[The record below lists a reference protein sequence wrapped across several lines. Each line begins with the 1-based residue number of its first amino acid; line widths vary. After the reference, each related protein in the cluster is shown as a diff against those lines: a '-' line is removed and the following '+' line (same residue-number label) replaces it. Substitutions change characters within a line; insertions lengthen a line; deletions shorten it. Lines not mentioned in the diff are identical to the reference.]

1 MLKRALICVLIVLA
15 LSGCVKPAA
24 NTIPAATT
32 PNATPGAN
40 ASQMPAAF
48 PSLPAVT
55 PTSSA
60 SPTPF
65 TPFTVKPGVDN
76 LKIRVNPGLL
86 FEALMMVQQTDELTV
101 LGTAPGN
108 QWTYIQTAAGTE
120 GWVFSEFL
128 QSSINLSQV
137 PVREPKGVVVI
148 KGRVLDASSTPI
160 QGVGFDVSQGGGT
173 SEASTNSVVT
183 DTNGNFYAFLPDT
196 ASGTWTVSYT
206 AIACKSNVWSDTAC
220 TTYKQGYT
228 GSVDPLTQSVSLPQ
242 TGNPLLFTWR

>member
-1 MLKRALICVLIVLA
+1 MLKRALICVLTLLA
-15 LSGCVKPAA
+15 LSGCVKPAG
-24 NTIPAATT
+24 TTTPSAAT
-32 PNATPGAN
+32 PNATSGAS
-40 ASQMPAAF
+40 ASQVPGVF

-65 TPFTVKPGVDN
+65 TPFTVKPAVDN

-86 FEALMMVQQTDELTV
+86 FEAIMMVQQTDELTV

-108 QWTYIQTAAGTE
+108 EWTYIQTATGTE
-120 GWVFSEFL
+120 GWVFSELL
-128 QSSINLSQV
+128 QSNVNLSQV

-148 KGRVLDASSTPI
+148 KGRVLDAGSAPI
-160 QGVGFDVSQGGGT
+160 QGVGFDVTQGGAG
-173 SEASTNSVVT
+173 EVSTNSVVT
-183 DTNGNFYAFLPDT
+183 DANGNFYAFMPDT
-196 ASGTWTVSYT
+196 ASGSWTVSYT